1 MIFDSSTVCGR
12 VFFGSKDKQIVE
24 NDNAKPWKL
33 TLVILTASSLLMS
46 ASYTML
52 VPFLPMYLIQELN
65 VAQDEVNI
73 WSGIIFAISFA
84 ISGIMAPIWGAM
96 ADKKSRKLM
105 AVRAA
110 ICLSITYVRAVSC
123 RTSGSSSACAYCRAL
138 RRGSGRRAL
147 RS

>member
-65 VAQDEVNI
+65 VAQDEVNL

-110 ICLSITYVRAVSC
+110 ICLSITYVLGGLVQDVW
-123 RTSGSSSACAYCRAL
+123 
-138 RRGSGRRAL
+138 
-147 RS
+147 

>member
-1 MIFDSSTVCGR
+1 
-12 VFFGSKDKQIVE
+12 
-24 NDNAKPWKL
+24 
-33 TLVILTASSLLMS
+33 MS

-65 VAQDEVNI
+65 VAQDEVNL

-110 ICLSITYVRAVSC
+110 ICLSITYVLGGLVQDVW
-123 RTSGSSSACAYCRAL
+123 
-138 RRGSGRRAL
+138 
-147 RS
+147 